1 MENRPY
7 TQYDPR
13 DIQETKSVAWLSYL
27 GVFFLIP
34 MFVYKNSPYTRFHL
48 NQGIVLCI
56 LEVAGAIAL
65 AILRAVLMW
74 IPVIGW
80 ILIGLIS
87 FVFGVA
93 VLVLTIMGIVNTVT
107 GKAVPLPV
115 IGQITIY
122 R

>member
-34 MFVYKNSPYTRFHL
+34 MFVYKNSPYTRFHV

-93 VLVLTIMGIVNTVT
+93 VLVLTIMGIVNTVI
-107 GKAVPLPV
+107 GNAVPLTV
-115 IGQITIY
+115 IGQIPIY